1 MTSRFWTISSLPQT
15 DGITVL
21 PIMEFFNPMV
31 MEANTE
37 MTELEKWLE
46 EQNDPSY
53 YPDGF
58 DPSLYDL

>member
-1 MTSRFWTISSLPQT
+1 
-15 DGITVL
+15 
-21 PIMEFFNPMV
+21 MEFFNPMV